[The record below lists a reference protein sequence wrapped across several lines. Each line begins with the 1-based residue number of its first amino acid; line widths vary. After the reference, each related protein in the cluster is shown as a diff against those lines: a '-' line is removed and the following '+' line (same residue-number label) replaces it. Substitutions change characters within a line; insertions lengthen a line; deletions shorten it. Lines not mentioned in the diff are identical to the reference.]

1 MLSIPSPLVSVDWL
15 QNRLGNQNLI
25 ILDASVP
32 PIIPY
37 TRQTL
42 PADLSA
48 RYLPGSLRFDYDQE
62 VCDQNSSLP
71 HMMPDAAFFTDTA
84 RKLGINADSTVII
97 YDDIG
102 VYASPRAWWMFK
114 AMGHDNVAVLDGGA
128 VAWHQAGL
136 SMSDQLLNEA
146 DNAGD
151 FQAQEKVEHF
161 CDALMVYQLLNEESC
176 TILDA
181 RSEGRFYGRDPE
193 PRDNLRGGHMP
204 GACSMPFQQVLDD
217 IYMKPAEELQEV
229 FRKLA
234 GSEQKLVFTCGS
246 GLSACILTLAAELAG
261 YQDLSVYD
269 GSWCEWGQ
277 PGKLPVGLLEKPTF
291 G

>member
-1 MLSIPSPLVSVDWL
+1 MVSVDWL
-15 QNRLGNQNLI
+15 HKHLGSENLV

-32 PIIPY
+32 PIMPFSK
-37 TRQTL
+37 QKL
-42 PADLSA
+42 PDDLTA
-48 RYLPGSLRFDYDQE
+48 RYLPGSLRFDYDTE
-62 VCDQNSSLP
+62 VCDQNSPLP
-71 HMMPDAAFFTDTA
+71 HMMPAADYFA
-84 RKLGINADSTVII
+84 ERVRNLGINKDSAIVI

-114 AMGHDNVAVLDGGA
+114 AMGHDNVAVLNGGA

-136 SMSDQLLNEA
+136 EMTEQVLSEA
-146 DNAGD
+146 AQAGS
-151 FQAQEKVEHF
+151 FQEQENVGYF
-161 CDALMVYQLLNEESC
+161 CDALTVYQLLNEKSC
-176 TILDA
+176 SILDA

-204 GACSMPFQQVLDD
+204 GAGCMPFPQVLDD
-217 IYMKPAEELQEV
+217 IYMKPADQLKVIFEQH
-229 FRKLA
+229 A
-234 GSEQKLVFTCGS
+234 TGAQKLIFTCGS

-277 PGKLPVGLLEKPTF
+277 PGKLPVVC
-291 G
+291 